1 VIITI
6 YEHFVG
12 ECFLKP
18 CPGVWTSQ
26 EFGLRARSRVDVVMA
41 VQDEDG
47 LARMLR
53 GTRDSTAAAV
63 ISLLLSPR
71 TCTGRFIN
79 LVWLENYALTL
90 WVNVF

>member
-18 CPGVWTSQ
+18 SPGVWTSQ
-26 EFGLRARSRVDVVMA
+26 KFRGRARSRVDVVMA
-41 VQDEDG
+41 VEDEDG
-47 LARMLR
+47 LARMLT

-79 LVWLENYALTL
+79 VVWLKYYVLTL
-90 WVNVF
+90 WVTIF